1 MNLALRDV
9 RHHAGRF
16 VLTALGVGMLLMV
29 VMGMGGI
36 YRGLIDEGTL
46 LIDSVGAD
54 IWIVQRDTRG
64 PFAELSR
71 VPRTLVD
78 RVATVPGVTSAREF
92 VTHTI
97 QREHAGKRLRIVL
110 VGLSWPTD
118 KGEHLPLIAGR
129 PLAQNH
135 YEIIVDR
142 SLKLS
147 LGTKL
152 RLGRETYTVVGLTR
166 GMTSWGGDGAALVTV
181 NDAQAIQFDQ
191 PGEAIR
197 LERAARGARG
207 EHTDF
212 VRRQPQM
219 LERATGPSTN
229 IPALGP
235 PSVSAVIARVAPGV
249 DAEAVCELIS
259 AWGDV
264 TAMTHAQQQHLI
276 LSGPVERSGRQ
287 LSLFR
292 TMLTIVSAIVMAL
305 ILYTLTIDKLH
316 DIAMLKLIGAPNRVI
331 LGIIMQQAIVL
342 GMLGFGVAY
351 LLGREVFP
359 YFPRRIVLVEQDLLE
374 LAGVVLGISILASG
388 LGIWRALR
396 VSPGEVLSR

>member
-16 VLTALGVGMLLMV
+16 ALTAFGLGVLLMV

-46 LIDSVGAD
+46 LIDRVGSD
-54 IWIVQRDTRG
+54 IWVVQRDTRG

-71 VPRTLVD
+71 VPRNLVD
-78 RVATVPGVTSAREF
+78 RVAAVPGVASAREF
-92 VTHTI
+92 LTHTI
-97 QREHAGKRLRIVL
+97 QREHEGQLLRMVV

-118 KGEHLPLIAGR
+118 KGQRLPIIAGR

-135 YEIIVDR
+135 YEMIADR
-142 SLKLS
+142 KLGLKLGTRLE
-147 LGTKL
+147 LGKD
-152 RLGRETYTVVGLTR
+152 TYTIVGLTR
-166 GMTSWGGDGAALVTV
+166 GMTSWGGDAAVFVTV

-197 LERAARGARG
+197 LERAARQARAA
-207 EHTDF
+207 HQDF
-212 VRRQPQM
+212 GRTQPQL
-219 LERATGPSTN
+219 LERATGPAKN

-235 PSVSAVIARVAPGV
+235 ADVSAVMARVAPGV
-249 DAEAVCELIS
+249 DANAVCELIS

-264 TAMTHAQQQHLI
+264 TAMTHAEQQHLI
-276 LSGPVERSGRQ
+276 ISGPLERSGRQ
-287 LSLFR
+287 LGLFR
-292 TMLTIVSAIVMAL
+292 TLLTIVSAIVMAL
-305 ILYTLTIDKLH
+305 ILYTLTLDKLH
-316 DIAMLKLIGAPNRVI
+316 DIAMLKLIGAPNHVI
-331 LGIIMQQAIVL
+331 LGLIMQQAIVL

-351 LLGREVFP
+351 VLGRQVFP
-359 YFPRRIVLVEQDLLE
+359 HFPRRILLVEQDLLK

>member
-16 VLTALGVGMLLMV
+16 ALTAFGLGVLLMV

-46 LIDSVGAD
+46 LIDRIGAD
-54 IWIVQRDTRG
+54 LWVVQRQTRG

-71 VPRTLVD
+71 VPRNLVD
-78 RVATVPGVTSAREF
+78 RVAAVPGVVEVREF

-97 QREHAGKRLRIVL
+97 QREHEGRRLRMVV

-118 KGEHLPLIAGR
+118 KGAWLPLVAGR

-135 YEIIVDR
+135 FEMIADG
-142 SLKLS
+142 S
-147 LGTKL
+147 LGLCLGAKL
-152 RLGRETYTVVGLTR
+152 PLGKDVYTVVGLSR
-166 GMTSWGGDGAALVTV
+166 GMTSWGGDGAVFVTV

-197 LERAARGARG
+197 LERAARWERG
-207 EHTDF
+207 EQQD
-212 VRRQPQM
+212 VGRSQPQL
-219 LERATGPSTN
+219 LERSAGPAAN
-229 IPALGP
+229 LPALPP
-235 PSVSAVIARVAPGV
+235 PSVNAVIARLSPGA
-249 DAEAVCELIS
+249 DAQTVGRTIS

-264 TAMTHAQQQHLI
+264 TAMTHAGQRDLI

-287 LSLFR
+287 LGLFR
-292 TMLTIVSAIVMAL
+292 TLLTMVSTIVMAL
-305 ILYTLTIDKLH
+305 ILYTLTLDKLH
-316 DIAMLKLIGAPNRVI
+316 DIALLKLLGARNRVI
-331 LGIIMQQAIVL
+331 LGLIMQQAIAL
-342 GMLGFGVAY
+342 GILGYGVAY
-351 LLGREVFP
+351 VLGQWTFP
-359 YFPRRIVLVEQDLLE
+359 HFPRRILLVEQDLLK
-374 LAGVVLGISILASG
+374 LAGIVLGISILASG

>member
-1 MNLALRDV
+1 MNLSLRDV

-16 VLTALGVGMLLMV
+16 ALTAFGLGVLLMV

-46 LIDSVGAD
+46 LIDRVGSD
-54 IWIVQRDTRG
+54 IWVVQRDTRG

-71 VPRTLVD
+71 VPRNLVD
-78 RVATVPGVTSAREF
+78 RVAAVPGVESAREF

-97 QREHAGKRLRIVL
+97 QREHAGRLLRMVV

-118 KGEHLPLIAGR
+118 KGERLPLVAGR
-129 PLAQNH
+129 PLARNH
-135 YEIIVDR
+135 YEMIADR
-142 SLKLS
+142 KLGLK

-152 RLGRETYTVVGLTR
+152 ELGKDKYTIVGLTR
-166 GMTSWGGDGAALVTV
+166 GMTSWGGDAAVFVTV

-197 LERAARGARG
+197 LERAARQGRAAHQEFGR
-207 EHTDF
+207 T
-212 VRRQPQM
+212 QPQL
-219 LERATGPSTN
+219 LERAAGPAKN

-235 PSVSAVIARVAPGV
+235 AGVSAVMARLAPGV
-249 DAEAVCELIS
+249 DAGAACALIS
-259 AWGDV
+259 AWRDV
-264 TAMTHAQQQHLI
+264 TAMTHAEQQHLI
-276 LSGPVERSGRQ
+276 ISGPLERSGRQ
-287 LSLFR
+287 LGLFR
-292 TMLTIVSAIVMAL
+292 TLLTIVSAIVMAL
-305 ILYTLTIDKLH
+305 ILYTLTLDKLH
-316 DIAMLKLIGAPNRVI
+316 DIAMLKLIGAPNHVI
-331 LGIIMQQAIVL
+331 LGLIMQQAIVL

-351 LLGREVFP
+351 VLGRQVFP
-359 YFPRRIVLVEQDLLE
+359 HFPRRIVLVEEDLIK
-374 LAGVVLGISILASG
+374 LASVVLGISILASG